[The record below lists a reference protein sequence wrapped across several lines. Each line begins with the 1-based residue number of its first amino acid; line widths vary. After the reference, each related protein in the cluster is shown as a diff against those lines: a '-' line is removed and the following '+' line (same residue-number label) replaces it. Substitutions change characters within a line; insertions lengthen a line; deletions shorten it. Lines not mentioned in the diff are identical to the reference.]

1 MSRFWHVHLSRWTM
15 WDWFEWRGLCADD
28 SYSCFGFIFKA
39 LDANLSLSFVPF
51 FTVILSNSCQVIQF
65 HPPKWCSWAINSD
78 RPHSLS
84 PCGTDDVLRAVEGG
98 RGSPNLPSVSAKQK
112 QLPFQMAELQF
123 NVDHRVTWTTYSISK
138 LNWQPVVL
146 FSCQMSTILVFVCTR
161 EC

>member
-98 RGSPNLPSVSAKQK
+98 RGVTKPPICFSQTETVTIPDGRITVQCRPSCYLNNIQYIKTKLTASCSVFMS
-112 QLPFQMAELQF
+112 
-123 NVDHRVTWTTYSISK
+123 NVNNISFC
-138 LNWQPVVL
+138 LH
-146 FSCQMSTILVFVCTR
+146 
-161 EC
+161 